1 MILKNADLNGIIQ
14 DIITENG
21 KISFIGKTN
30 DAGIDLKGAKVYP
43 GLIDIHCHGSLGYD
57 TMDGDKLEQMSMYE
71 AENGITS
78 WYPTT
83 MTTPYEAIK
92 SVTDCD
98 IEKIK
103 GANVLGFH
111 LEGPYI
117 AEKYKGAQNPDYI
130 AKPDIKEFKSYRNAK
145 LITLAPEVEGS
156 LEFIKNCEAV
166 VCIGH
171 TDATYDEAVSAFQ
184 SGAKCLTHTFNAMP
198 PLHHREPGV
207 IGAAIT
213 EGGYAQVISDG
224 LHIHKAAVI
233 ALYRMFTSDKMI
245 LISDTIRAAGM
256 PDGEYELGGQQMN
269 VKNGVARISDGAL
282 AGSTTN
288 LFKCVKKAIEFGIE
302 PDEAFKMASLTPAR
316 LMGIDDIKG
325 KIEVGYD
332 SDIIAV
338 DDTYNLVLSMVGEQ
352 IYMNNL

>member
-1 MILKNADLNGIIQ
+1 MVLKNAYLNGTVQ
-14 DIITENG
+14 DIVTENG
-21 KISFIGKTN
+21 KIIFIGKTA
-30 DAGIDLKGAKVYP
+30 DDGIDLKGSRVYP
-43 GLIDIHCHGSLGYD
+43 GLIDIHCHGCLGYD
-57 TMDGDKLEQMSMYE
+57 TMDGDKLNEMSVYE

-92 SVTDCD
+92 KVTDAD
-98 IEKIK
+98 ISNIY
-103 GANVLGFH
+103 GANILGFH

-117 AEKYKGAQNPDYI
+117 AEKYKGAQNSKYI
-130 AKPDIKEFKSYRNAK
+130 AKPNIEEFNTFNNAK
-145 LITLAPEVEGS
+145 LITVAPEVKGCP
-156 LEFIKNCEAV
+156 EFIKECDAV

-171 TDATYDEAVSAFQ
+171 TDANYDEAVRAFDC
-184 SGAKCLTHTFNAMP
+184 GAKCLTHTFNAMP

-224 LHIHKAAVI
+224 LHIHRAGVL
-233 ALYRMFTSDKMI
+233 ALYRIFTSDKMV

-256 PDGEYELGGQQMN
+256 PDGEYELGGQQMT
-269 VKNGVARISDGAL
+269 VKNGVARVPDGAL

-288 LFKCVKKAIEFGIE
+288 LFGCVKKAIEFGIE
-302 PDEAFKMASLTPAR
+302 PNEAFKMASLTPAK
-316 LMGIDDIKG
+316 LMEIDDCKG

-332 SDIIAV
+332 ADIIAI
-338 DDTYNLVLSMVGEQ
+338 DENFNLMFSMVGEKV
-352 IYMNNL
+352 YTNNL